1 MSKLTYHKGQV
12 SEGYDMSIVNDTCNV
27 TVTLVTESKQDVV
40 TPYIFIHAHHA
51 GKQVYYTNETIE
63 SIYETFL
70 MTIAEDTSLVD
81 ERTRNWATAVLEK
94 ANEILNAVIS
104 NNGKDTSI
112 PLPNGKAVVL
122 TPCLTD
128 INETD
133 KITRKDIEYILSNDS
148 VVASSHNIF
157 ELAASIV
164 NYDKLEKCLDGEK
177 KKLQNYYETYIYPFR
192 NIPHSERTE
201 QLEKDIDFFSDWHK
215 ELYGHRPHT
224 DDRNECLKR
233 MQKENAKEYE
243 MNRR

>member
-12 SEGYDMSIVNDTCNV
+12 SKGYDMSIVNDTCNV
-27 TVTLVTESKQDVV
+27 TVTLVTESKQDVF

-70 MTIAEDTSLVD
+70 IVLLKIRALWTS
-81 ERTRNWATAVLEK
+81 EPNWATAVLEK

-133 KITRKDIEYILSNDS
+133 KITRRI
-148 VVASSHNIF
+148 
-157 ELAASIV
+157 
-164 NYDKLEKCLDGEK
+164 
-177 KKLQNYYETYIYPFR
+177 
-192 NIPHSERTE
+192 
-201 QLEKDIDFFSDWHK
+201 
-215 ELYGHRPHT
+215 
-224 DDRNECLKR
+224 
-233 MQKENAKEYE
+233 
-243 MNRR
+243 